1 MILILQSLDR
11 RQCPYRFHNKR
22 DPVNRNAFDQ
32 RLTQPPYKSLSL
44 LRAGVCRLLEE
55 VLV

>member
-1 MILILQSLDR
+1 MILILRPLHG
-11 RQCPYRFHNKR
+11 RQCPYCFHNKR
-22 DPVNRNAFDQ
+22 DPVNRNALDQ

-55 VLV
+55 ILI